1 MELQDSRRLTGP
13 NLICE
18 EQGAVIDVV
27 MDDEVRD
34 EVVSSWRTIAVE
46 LQRAFGWD
54 RAEPSTYVR
63 MFDGGASLVLR
74 APIDGLYAACEANEC
89 AWDRAVAAT
98 EGREITPI
106 EQDVERLRVLVEE
119 ERNPAMHLLA
129 GSAESKGVG
138 FLCDDD
144 EVSLGFGTGSHTWPV
159 RELPKVDTVP
169 WPAVH
174 DVPILLV
181 TGTNGKSTTVRMLA
195 SIVNAAGR
203 TPGFSSTDGLW
214 IGDERIDTG
223 DYSGP
228 GGARTVLRDRRTEV
242 ALLETARGG
251 MLRRGIGVPRANAA
265 AILNVAEDHMGEY
278 GVHKLEDLVEAKFIV
293 RRAVAPD
300 RPLVLNADDA
310 HVVGGAVR
318 GVQSPITWFTLDA
331 DNPLV
336 VEHCRRG
343 GSACLVEDGVIRFA
357 SGESRMDVVEVGA
370 VPATMNGC
378 ARFNV
383 ANAMAAV
390 ALATAIDLPADAIAA
405 GLRDFRSD
413 PESNPGRGNVFQLEG
428 VTAIVD
434 FAHNPHG
441 LKAFLEMANAMP
453 AQRRL
458 ITLGMAGDRSDE
470 SIRDFVRTAW
480 SARPDRVILK
490 EMEIHLRGRE
500 LGVVPDLMA
509 DELRRIGV
517 PENRIARAST
527 EVEATRLALAW
538 AEPGDLLLL
547 SVLAER
553 DQVIELLGGMV
564 RLGWRPGQVV
574 PN

>member
-1 MELQDSRRLTGP
+1 
-13 NLICE
+13 
-18 EQGAVIDVV
+18 
-27 MDDEVRD
+27 
-34 EVVSSWRTIAVE
+34 
-46 LQRAFGWD
+46 
-54 RAEPSTYVR
+54 
-63 MFDGGASLVLR
+63 
-74 APIDGLYAACEANEC
+74 
-89 AWDRAVAAT
+89 
-98 EGREITPI
+98 
-106 EQDVERLRVLVEE
+106 
-119 ERNPAMHLLA
+119 
-129 GSAESKGVG
+129 
-138 FLCDDD
+138 
-144 EVSLGFGTGSHTWPV
+144 
-159 RELPKVDTVP
+159 
-169 WPAVH
+169 
-174 DVPILLV
+174 
-181 TGTNGKSTTVRMLA
+181 
-195 SIVNAAGR
+195 
-203 TPGFSSTDGLW
+203 
-214 IGDERIDTG
+214 
-223 DYSGP
+223 
-228 GGARTVLRDRRTEV
+228 
-242 ALLETARGG
+242 
-251 MLRRGIGVPRANAA
+251 
-265 AILNVAEDHMGEY
+265 
-278 GVHKLEDLVEAKFIV
+278 
-293 RRAVAPD
+293 
-300 RPLVLNADDA
+300 
-310 HVVGGAVR
+310 
-318 GVQSPITWFTLDA
+318 
-331 DNPLV
+331 
-336 VEHCRRG
+336 
-343 GSACLVEDGVIRFA
+343 
-357 SGESRMDVVEVGA
+357 
-370 VPATMNGC
+370 MNGC

-564 RLGWRPGQVV
+564 RRGWRPGQVV